1 MTNEI
6 VVANDESKD
15 GSSATLGAAPAPA
28 AAAPKPA
35 PAGTTGLVPLDVDVD
50 PEAGPENRMSMIRS
64 PSRVK
69 NQDIRWSGLNF
80 NIKGKD
86 ILQDCWGYVPN
97 RKLFGILGPSGSGKS
112 SLLNVL
118 SGRSSSSA
126 ADGITVKGHIEV
138 AGMKIDPVKFRKNIA
153 YVMQE
158 DALMAT
164 ATPREALRFS
174 ALLRLPADTD
184 AATIENIVNHLL
196 GELGI
201 KDCAD
206 TIIGNVLIKGISGG
220 QKKRTSVGVEMI
232 TDPSLLFLDEPTSGL
247 DSFAAYNLVELLR
260 DVARAGAAVVC
271 TIHQPSSEVFHLFD
285 LVMFLRAGR
294 IIYSGPAAEISEY
307 FAQRGRACPEHY
319 NPADFVMMLLQT
331 DTEEQLQKFAP
342 AVPEYALAP
351 KESANKS
358 QLTVFSE
365 KSGFET
371 RASFFR
377 QLFYL
382 VERELQSTFRNVG
395 ALIGRFGITI
405 FLNLIFGLIFLGAGG
420 RDNANSSDFGSHF
433 GALTMVTISSMFG
446 SAQPALL
453 NFPFERPLF
462 LREYSTGTYG
472 APAYFISKTAVEL
485 PIIFAQTVTQYA
497 LVHNMCEFQGSFIL
511 MVLSAWGVGVA
522 AASLGVLMG
531 CLVTDV
537 KNAVEISPLLLVPQI
552 LFAGFFIK
560 MDLIPVF
567 LRWAQYLCSLK
578 YGMNLLI
585 LLEFHPDQSSC
596 EGPGA
601 EENCRMVLSENDVV
615 INQWWVYM
623 LILVA
628 LFVGFR
634 VLGAIALARRAKKF
648 Y

>member
-6 VVANDESKD
+6 IAANDESKD
-15 GSSATLGAAPAPA
+15 GSSAALGASSAPATV
-28 AAAPKPA
+28 KPA
-35 PAGTTGLVPLDVDVD
+35 PAGMELVPLDVDAD
-50 PEAGPENRMSMIRS
+50 PEVGTESRVSMIRS
-64 PSRVK
+64 PSRIK
-69 NQDIRWSGLNF
+69 NQDIRWSGLNY

-138 AGMKIDPVKFRKNIA
+138 AGIKIDPVKFRKNIA

-184 AATIENIVNHLL
+184 TTTIENIVNHLL
-196 GELGI
+196 AELGI
-201 KDCAD
+201 EDCAD

-247 DSFAAYNLVELLR
+247 DSFAAYNLIELLR
-260 DVARAGAAVVC
+260 DVARDGAAVVC

-285 LVMFLRAGR
+285 LVMFLKAGR
-294 IIYSGPAAEISEY
+294 IIYSGPASEISEY
-307 FAQRGRACPEHY
+307 FAQRGHACPEHY
-319 NPADFVMMLLQT
+319 NPADFVMMLIQKET
-331 DTEEQLQKFAP
+331 DDQLEKFMP
-342 AVPEYALAP
+342 PVPEYALAP
-351 KESANKS
+351 KESSNKS
-358 QLTVFSE
+358 FFTVFSE
-365 KSGFET
+365 KGGFET

-377 QLFYL
+377 QIYYL

-395 ALIGRFGITI
+395 ALAARFGITI

-420 RDNANSSDFGSHF
+420 RDNANTSDFGSHF

-446 SAQPALL
+446 SAQPTLL

-485 PIIFAQTVTQYA
+485 PIIFAQTVAQYA
-497 LVHNMCEFQGSFIL
+497 LVHNMCEFQGPFIL
-511 MVLSAWGVGVA
+511 MVLAAWGVGVA

-537 KNAVEISPLLLVPQI
+537 KDAVEISPLLFVPQI

-585 LLEFHPDQSSC
+585 LLEFHPELDSC

-601 EENCRMVLSENDVV
+601 DENCRQVLSENDVI
-615 INQWWVYM
+615 INRWWVYM
-623 LILVA
+623 LILIALFAGFRIMGAVA
-628 LFVGFR
+628 LS
-634 VLGAIALARRAKKF
+634 RRAKKF

>member
-1 MTNEI
+1 MI
-6 VVANDESKD
+6 VANDESA
-15 GSSATLGAAPAPA
+15 STTLGATAPATAPA
-28 AAAPKPA
+28 KTATAAPSV
-35 PAGTTGLVPLDVDVD
+35 VPLDV
-50 PEAGPENRMSMIRS
+50 EAGSAVDASGGENRMSMIRS
-64 PSRVK
+64 PSRIK
-69 NQDIRWSGLNF
+69 NQDIRWSGLNYS
-80 NIKGKD
+80 IKGKE
-86 ILQDCWGYVPN
+86 ILQNCWGYVPN

-138 AGMKIDPVKFRKNIA
+138 AGIKIDPVKFRKNIA

-174 ALLRLPADTD
+174 ALLRLPPDTD
-184 AATIENIVNHLL
+184 TSTIESIVNHLL
-196 GELGI
+196 SELGI
-201 KDCAD
+201 EDCAD
-206 TIIGNVLIKGISGG
+206 IIIGNVLIKGISGG

-247 DSFAAYNLVELLR
+247 DSFAAFNLIELLR
-260 DVARAGAAVVC
+260 DVARNGAAVVC
-271 TIHQPSSEVFHLFD
+271 TIHQPSSEVFHIFD
-285 LVMFLRAGR
+285 LVMFLKAGR
-294 IIYSGPAAEISEY
+294 IVYSGPAAEISEY

-331 DTEEQLQKFAP
+331 DTEEQLEKLMP
-342 AVPEYALAP
+342 ALPEYAVAP
-351 KESANKS
+351 KESENKS
-358 QLTVFSE
+358 FFTVFSE
-365 KSGFET
+365 KGGFET

-377 QLFYL
+377 QVFYL
-382 VERELQSTFRNVG
+382 THREIQSTYRNVG
-395 ALIGRFGITI
+395 ALAARFGITI

-420 RDNANSSDFGSHF
+420 RDNANTSDFGSHF

-446 SAQPALL
+446 CAQPTLL

-472 APAYFISKTAVEL
+472 SPAYFISKTAVEL
-485 PIIFAQTVTQYA
+485 PIIFAQTVVQYA
-497 LVHNMCEFQGSFIL
+497 LVHNMCEFQGPFIM
-511 MVLSAWGVGVA
+511 MVLAAWGVGVA
-522 AASLGVLMG
+522 AASLGVFMG

-537 KNAVEISPLLLVPQI
+537 KDAVEISPLLFVPQI

-578 YGMNLLI
+578 YGMNILI
-585 LLEFHPDQSSC
+585 LLEFHPDNSSC
-596 EGPGA
+596 EGAA
-601 EENCRMVLSENDVV
+601 EENCRQVLSENDVV

-623 LILVA
+623 LILFA
-628 LFVGFR
+628 LFAGFR
-634 VLGAIALARRAKKF
+634 IIGAMALSRRAQKF